1 VIDDLWLVQL
11 FAENQI
17 LYMSLPVCVVPERF
31 CVVVYA
37 PQLLMDSWLYAH
49 ERKQRESC

>member
-1 VIDDLWLVQL
+1 MISGWFQL

-17 LYMSLPVCVVPERF
+17 LYMSLPLYVVPERF

-37 PQLLMDSWLYAH
+37 PQLLMLVCS
-49 ERKQRESC
+49 

>member
-1 VIDDLWLVQL
+1 MISGWFQL

-17 LYMSLPVCVVPERF
+17 LYMSLPLCVVPERF

-37 PQLLMDSWLYAH
+37 PQLLYAH
-49 ERKQRESC
+49 ERKQGESC